1 MGTMLAFG
9 CGMAAGLL
17 YEKYNKDMM
26 RKMKKAANKIKEV
39 K

>member
-1 MGTMLAFG
+1 
-9 CGMAAGLL
+9 MAAGLL